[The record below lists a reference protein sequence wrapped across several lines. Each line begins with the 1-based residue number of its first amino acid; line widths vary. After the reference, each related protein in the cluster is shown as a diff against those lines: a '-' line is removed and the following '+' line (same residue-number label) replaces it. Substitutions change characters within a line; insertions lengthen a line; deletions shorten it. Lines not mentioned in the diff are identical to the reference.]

1 MSGISRTTT
10 DHSIIRRWAEARG
23 GVPSR
28 VPGTEENS
36 AGVLRIRFDKQAELE
51 RIAWGEFF
59 EKFDSENLAL
69 VYQEATSDGAPSR
82 FCKLV
87 TR

>member
-1 MSGISRTTT
+1 MSGISRTTA

-28 VPGTEENS
+28 VAGTEKNM
-36 AGVLRIRFDKQAELE
+36 AGILRIRFDEGAELE
-51 RIAWGEFF
+51 RIEWDEFF

-69 VYQEATSDGAPSR
+69 VYQEATADGEISR
-82 FCKLV
+82 FCKIV
-87 TR
+87 SR